1 MPGMRKTVYLLSA
14 FLLLASLFAASAKM
28 VSYKLELRITTDRYE
43 EYPFEIGID
52 DREYRRI
59 TENVHTGIQP
69 FLLEARKAIADRA
82 GYRVEIYGADNYK
95 MVVVRSYVVII
106 RDLSQGRVVFSK
118 E

>member
-1 MPGMRKTVYLLSA
+1 MPGMRGTVYLVA
-14 FLLLASLFAASAKM
+14 AVLLLASLFSASAKM
-28 VSYKLELRITTDRYE
+28 ISYKLELRITTDRLE

-52 DREYRRI
+52 DREYRSI
-59 TENVHTGIQP
+59 TENIHTGIQP

-82 GYRVEIYGADNYK
+82 GYRAEIYGADNYK
-95 MVVVRSYVVII
+95 MVVVRRYSVII